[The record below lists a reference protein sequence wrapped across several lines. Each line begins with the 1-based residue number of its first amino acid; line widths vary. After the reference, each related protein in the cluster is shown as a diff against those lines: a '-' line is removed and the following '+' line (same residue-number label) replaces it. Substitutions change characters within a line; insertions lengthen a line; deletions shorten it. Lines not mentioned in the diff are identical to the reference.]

1 MKIPWRK
8 WRWFEPPSNFHGRQ
22 RWFRSQ
28 ICVSSK
34 FTRRCSS
41 WKKHTRW
48 VGHCWILRR
57 GCGFSAWW
65 GRSFAASTA
74 GCDAASDSSG
84 NTRQGADS
92 RAGWAGVLEKTP
104 VFFREVLS
112 WFESTIFIKIHWED
126 VRFFDLFVMFRIFSL
141 GWGQLF
147 KTIPHGPVVPAVF
160 FHHVSIIGSTIFP
173 IPWVFPKSPG
183 LGLLTQ
189 RDCGVPAAAAARS
202 EHGPGGA
209 SRGGD
214 VSLGGGG
221 GEAADGDAAVGGP
234 GVATVGWISTIDK

>member
-160 FHHVSIIGSTIFP
+160 LSCFHHWFNHFSHSMSFP
-173 IPWVFPKSPG
+173 EIPRTWSFAPTWLWSPCCRCCAKRARTWRSIPWRRRVARGRRRRSCWRWCSSWGPRRG
-183 LGLLTQ
+183 HG
-189 RDCGVPAAAAARS
+189 GVDFYHR
-202 EHGPGGA
+202 
-209 SRGGD
+209 
-214 VSLGGGG
+214 
-221 GEAADGDAAVGGP
+221 
-234 GVATVGWISTIDK
+234 